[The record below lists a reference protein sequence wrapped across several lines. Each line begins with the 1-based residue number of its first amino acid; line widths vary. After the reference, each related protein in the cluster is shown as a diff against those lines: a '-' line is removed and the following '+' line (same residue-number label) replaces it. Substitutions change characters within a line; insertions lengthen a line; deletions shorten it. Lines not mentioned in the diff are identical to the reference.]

1 MWFEWFV
8 SSKWIQQHIQFNHL
22 YAEMNG
28 YSFILIVR
36 EWQTKSLLKADKKY
50 YFSLSLTTSLF
61 ILEGFIY
68 FLSLITE
75 KLSCVHQRQCCTTQ
89 RNLEGEFE
97 NVVDRERKG
106 VHKELSIIILPV
118 HRITSV
124 WSRWIYP
131 LDMLLL
137 VRKTKLKESQE

>member
-1 MWFEWFV
+1 MVCLVEMNPTAYT
-8 SSKWIQQHIQFNHL
+8 IHHL

-75 KLSCVHQRQCCTTQ
+75 KLSCVHLRQCCTTQ
-89 RNLEGEFE
+89 RNLEDEFE

-106 VHKELSIIILPV
+106 VHKELYVIILPV